1 MNVSKTILVATIAA
15 TCLIELLQGAAAA
28 TTTVVVKRDHRTPPV
43 VRDHR
48 EKPVVR
54 DHREKPVVRDH
65 RGEEGRV
72 RPGRSPKIICAS
84 STC

>member
-54 DHREKPVVRDH
+54 DHR
-65 RGEEGRV
+65 GEEGRV
-72 RPGRSPKIICAS
+72 HPDRSPKIICAS
-84 STC
+84 WTC